1 MKGYAHL
8 LRAALLVEFCV
19 NSRIS
24 NENLHS
30 VGMSI

>member
-8 LRAALLVEFCV
+8 LRAALLVELCV

-24 NENLHS
+24 NEIVHS
-30 VGMSI
+30 VGA